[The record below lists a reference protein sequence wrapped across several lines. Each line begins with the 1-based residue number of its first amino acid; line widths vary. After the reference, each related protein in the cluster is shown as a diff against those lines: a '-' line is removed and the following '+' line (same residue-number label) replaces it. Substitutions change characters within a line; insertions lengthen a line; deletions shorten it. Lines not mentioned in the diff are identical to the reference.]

1 MTEFLVRRFVKDYTQ
16 TDNIQ
21 VRTDYGILSS
31 FVGIFCNVLLF
42 AAKFL
47 IGFVMGSIAV
57 MADAFNNLSDAASSI
72 ISFIGVKMA
81 GKPADKDHPF
91 GHGRI
96 EYIAALIVAF
106 LVIQVGFSFFKSGI
120 DKFRNPEEIRF
131 ELIPFLIL
139 LLSIGVKLWMAS
151 FNRKLGRRI
160 DS

>member
-96 EYIAALIVAF
+96 EY
-106 LVIQVGFSFFKSGI
+106 QH
-120 DKFRNPEEIRF
+120 KFHPTHR
-131 ELIPFLIL
+131 
-139 LLSIGVKLWMAS
+139 
-151 FNRKLGRRI
+151 
-160 DS
+160 